1 MKQYQHSKSG
11 ISLLEIMMNILFFA
25 LLATLCMQIFFKA
38 YQIARK
44 TTDLHQAVEVCTSI
58 ANICQS
64 SADAY
69 DTLVSVYP
77 DSIQKEDEV
86 QLYFDKAFLACG
98 KKDASYC
105 ATVSFVQDT
114 LPQIHI
120 VLTEQ
125 NETEAIYELTA
136 AVYQPQTI
144 GALGG
149 VQHE

>member
-77 DSIQKEDEV
+77 DGIQKE
-86 QLYFDKAFLACG
+86 
-98 KKDASYC
+98 DASYC

-120 VLTEQ
+120 VLKEQ
-125 NETEAIYELTA
+125 NETEVIYELTA
-136 AVYQPQTI
+136 AIYQPQTI

>member
-1 MKQYQHSKSG
+1 
-11 ISLLEIMMNILFFA
+11 
-25 LLATLCMQIFFKA
+25 
-38 YQIARK
+38 
-44 TTDLHQAVEVCTSI
+44 
-58 ANICQS
+58 
-64 SADAY
+64 
-69 DTLVSVYP
+69 
-77 DSIQKEDEV
+77 V

-98 KKDASYC
+98 KKDSSYC

-120 VLTEQ
+120 VLKEQ
-125 NETEAIYELTA
+125 NETEVIYELTA